1 MLILEDYI
9 VIIAVLKTIGVTGR
23 IVGREG
29 IMEKTELKNKTVL
42 AMYDVRGIQKYIFRT
57 NKIKEIIGAS
67 NIVENI
73 IIDGLQDIINRMNW
87 DPELYITDW
96 EEDANEEEFLKN
108 EKVQM
113 QVMFIGGGNAYVLF
127 RQGETCGI
135 VNRELAKYVLENTY
149 SLNLAAAVV
158 EKTDDYK
165 EDYRK
170 INLEMRKIKATMPET
185 RPLGALPFMHADSI
199 TGFPLTKYDYSTGE
213 YISTENALKRKCFP
227 ETEKEKPEK
236 ILDNMVTKKGDN
248 SNLAVIHIDGNN
260 MGKRIQKIMEEKKG
274 YKEAILAM
282 RRVSRNIKNSFES
295 SFHVMCAAIDDAAD
309 RVRPDRKGALY
320 RKIILAGDDITF
332 ICNVEVALL
341 AVETFLKDISERYL
355 YEDCGQNEEQ
365 RQQAYGFSA
374 CAGIAV
380 FNSHFPFSDAYMV
393 AESCCESA
401 KKAAKKAEN
410 RSGGKPDGNIGNY
423 VDFQICTNI
432 NAVDLEAYRERHYA
446 YADGSGSMIARPYY
460 VPVGK
465 AKVDSGEQN
474 GNQLTNKLLLDLN
487 ERNQK
492 QSIDNLW
499 DSLKGFTQKT
509 KQTGMSRS
517 RAKRLRNAYALGM
530 NKVDETVTFLKSR
543 DVIFPKTDK
552 RFWYDALEIMDICIL
567 KEEAAES
574 EIKD

>member
-1 MLILEDYI
+1 MRPDK
-9 VIIAVLKTIGVTGR
+9 A
-23 IVGREG
+23 
-29 IMEKTELKNKTVL
+29 ELRTKTVL

-73 IIDGLQDIINRMNW
+73 IIDGLQDIIKRNNW
-87 DPELYITDW
+87 DSQLYITDW
-96 EEDANEEEFLKN
+96 EDDTNEEEFLKN
-108 EKVQM
+108 EEVQM

-127 RQGETCGI
+127 REGKICEK
-135 VNRELAKYVLENTY
+135 VNRELAKYVLEKTY
-149 SLNLAAAVV
+149 SLNLAVAVV
-158 EKTDDYK
+158 EKTDNYK

-170 INLEMRKIKATMPET
+170 INLEMRRIKAIMPET
-185 RPLGALPFMHADSI
+185 RPLGALPFMHVDPS
-199 TGFPLTKYDYSTGE
+199 TGFPLTQYDDTTGD
-213 YISTENALKRKCFP
+213 YISTENALKRNRFP

-260 MGKRIQKIMEEKKG
+260 MGKRIQKIMEGKKS
-274 YKEAILAM
+274 YKEAILVM
-282 RRVSRNIKNSFES
+282 RKVSRNIKNGFES
-295 SFHVMCAAIDDAAD
+295 SFHVMCDAIDSIAD
-309 RVRPDRKGALY
+309 QIKPDREGALY

-332 ICNVEVALL
+332 ICNIGAALP
-341 AVETFLKDISERYL
+341 AVETFLKDVSERYL
-355 YEDCGQNEEQ
+355 YEESGQSEEE

-410 RSGGKPDGNIGNY
+410 RSEGKVDGNIGNY
-423 VDFQICTNI
+423 VDFQICTNV
-432 NAVDLEAYRERHYA
+432 NAVDLKSYRERQYA

-460 VPVGK
+460 VSIGIGK
-465 AKVDSGEQN
+465 TDSDEQS
-474 GNQLTNKLLLDLN
+474 GKQSTSKLLFDLN
-487 ERNQK
+487 QRNKK

-499 DSLKGFTQKT
+499 KSLEGFTQETEK
-509 KQTGMSRS
+509 TGMSRT

-530 NKVDETVTFLKSR
+530 NKVDEVVTFLKSR
-543 DVIFPKTDK
+543 DVIFPETDH
-552 RFWYDALEIMDICIL
+552 RFWYDALEIMDICAL
-567 KEEAAES
+567 KEEAAEN